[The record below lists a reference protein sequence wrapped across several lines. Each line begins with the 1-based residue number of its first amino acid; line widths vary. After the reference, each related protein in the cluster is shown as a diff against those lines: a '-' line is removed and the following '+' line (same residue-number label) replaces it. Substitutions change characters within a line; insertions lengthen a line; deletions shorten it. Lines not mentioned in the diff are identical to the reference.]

1 MRIKKIFIIP
11 GCFLFFIVRVA
22 AQDIQIGSYIQDN
35 KIETDSSIIDNDLSK
50 MTAFPVK
57 RFYLMAEL
65 HGVNAT
71 PVIQLALIRKIKA
84 VTGLRFII
92 LEMSHSNAFILN
104 RYLQTGNAAFFA
116 QITDARRSFWFVRNL
131 YEMNQLLKPEEQ
143 LRFIGIDVEY
153 SNLVVYQRAMRI
165 MLDTLKSKTN
175 DDPLIA
181 LLEQGL
187 VEQSISR
194 YKTLN
199 AGIKTLLEQ
208 KNDHYKQLLA
218 GDYNDLLMI
227 VRNEFTK
234 KGMSRDEEMFANF
247 KNNVH
252 GVFGLGEAEPFF
264 ASFGASHVSLVTNN
278 KFVHA
283 LSGMYNEPVQQ
294 LCVIG
299 TQYFNSYS
307 VDGTVLIEN
316 DGIIPAYGTY
326 KKRNEQMLNVLQQ
339 SWAQNDK
346 RIVVVPLGE
355 INKSQAGILQKLDML
370 IMVRNFGPIRR
381 NQ

>member
-1 MRIKKIFIIP
+1 MGKAHIIIF
-11 GCFLFFIVRVA
+11 CCLFFAIHGL
-22 AQDIQIGSYIQDN
+22 AQDNPVLDHIRVHR
-35 KIETDSSIIDNDLSK
+35 IETDSSTIDNDLAK

-104 RYLQTGNAAFFA
+104 RYLQTGNKAFFS
-116 QITDARRSFWFVRNL
+116 QITDARRSFWFVKNL
-131 YEMNQLLKPEEQ
+131 YEMNQLLKPEDQ
-143 LRFIGIDVEY
+143 LRFIGVDVEY
-153 SNLVVYQRAMRI
+153 SNLVVYQRAIRI
-165 MLDTLKSKTN
+165 MLDTLKTKTN
-175 DDPLIA
+175 DDPLNA

-187 VEQSISR
+187 VEQQISR

-199 AGIKTLLEQ
+199 AGIRTLLEQ
-208 KNDHYKQLLA
+208 KSNHYKQLLA

-234 KGMSRDEEMFANF
+234 KGMSRDNEMFANF

-252 GVFGLGEAEPFF
+252 EVFGLGETEPFF
-264 ASFGASHVSLVTNN
+264 ASFGASHVSLVTDN

-283 LSGMYNEPVQQ
+283 LSGMYNNPAQQ
-294 LCVIG
+294 LCIIG
-299 TQYFNSYS
+299 TQYFNSYL
-307 VDGTVLIEN
+307 VDGTVLVEN
-316 DGIIPAYGTY
+316 DGIVPAYGSY

-339 SWAQNDK
+339 SWPQNDK
-346 RIVVVPLGE
+346 RMVVVPWT
-355 INKSQAGILQKLDML
+355 KSIKTMRVFCKSW
-370 IMVRNFGPIRR
+370 IC
-381 NQ
+381 